1 MYPHF
6 KTNLLKFVLNMKAK
20 KKKERLT
27 PAQLDANY
35 KKFIKGK
42 ELIPGGQE
50 LFEKALIKAV
60 KPPSAK

>member
-1 MYPHF
+1 
-6 KTNLLKFVLNMKAK
+6 MKAK